1 MEQFSR
7 QHREPDVCEVVLWRA
22 DRDDGHDSGRG
33 NLSTAFSASRPHVEI
48 VDGYSLMV
56 SVSVSCRNAGVVVG
70 LPVAAARGKELIRA
84 DLGDENTARVRVTCF
99 LPSTSTSPSQLLKT
113 RRANHRL
120 EMRAGR

>member
-1 MEQFSR
+1 MVHIALYTFRLYHRYHSMEQFSR

-48 VDGYSLMV
+48 VNGYSLMV

-84 DLGDENTARVRVTCF
+84 DLGDEN
-99 LPSTSTSPSQLLKT
+99 
-113 RRANHRL
+113 NL
-120 EMRAGR
+120 EAFFH